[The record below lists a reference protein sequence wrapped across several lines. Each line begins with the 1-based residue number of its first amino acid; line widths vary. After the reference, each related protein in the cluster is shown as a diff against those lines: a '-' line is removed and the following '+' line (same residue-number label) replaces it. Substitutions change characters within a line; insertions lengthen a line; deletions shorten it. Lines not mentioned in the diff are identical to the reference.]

1 MANAVTVQTLVDGP
15 RNVILKVEGVLDTS
29 NASAVELID
38 PATLSAIDLHG
49 QLPTKLRIDKI
60 VYDVSSPLNAVLL
73 WDATT
78 DVEIIKLSG
87 YGEFDASK
95 FGGLVNNAGS
105 GITGKILLTTTG
117 YASGTVRLSLLLEC
131 VKQ

>member
-60 VYDVSSPLNAVLL
+60 VYDVSSPLNAVQIGR
-73 WDATT
+73 AH
-78 DVEIIKLSG
+78 V
-87 YGEFDASK
+87 
-95 FGGLVNNAGS
+95 
-105 GITGKILLTTTG
+105 
-117 YASGTVRLSLLLEC
+117 
-131 VKQ
+131 